1 MEITS
6 ELITFVVG
14 GGLAALITAATRG
27 YRSIRSGARA
37 STREVVKDL
46 AAARDEAEAREAR
59 VRQDRDYWRSVA
71 GDYGYQLRSAG
82 LVPDPE
88 KPRQPSE
95 VIAERRRPRRSAREA
110 STGELRRVRDGD
122 IEQ

>member
-27 YRSIRSGARA
+27 YRSVRAGARA

-46 AAARDEAEAREAR
+46 AAARDAAEDREAR
-59 VRQDRDYWRSVA
+59 VRRDRDYWRSVA

-95 VIAERRRPRRSAREA
+95 VEAERPRRRRNGGEPT
-110 STGELRRVRDGD
+110 TGEIRRVRD
-122 IEQ
+122 EQ